1 MSSPLSE
8 VAPISVRLGGCHAQA
23 KPLAKRRHAHAY
35 GDCTTRRLH
44 LASVGRTRRCDHV
57 PEPLESQMSKINT
70 IALVPTILAFT
81 LVAQTAAA
89 LLIVG

>member
-1 MSSPLSE
+1 MRGPETRSYQKKSSRKNRPKKI
-8 VAPISVRLGGCHAQA
+8 AQKKTGGCDS
-23 KPLAKRRHAHAY
+23 RHTPDTAA
-35 GDCTTRRLH
+35 G
-44 LASVGRTRRCDHV
+44 GRNTV
-57 PEPLESQMSKINT
+57 INAGQTPEPLESQMSKINT